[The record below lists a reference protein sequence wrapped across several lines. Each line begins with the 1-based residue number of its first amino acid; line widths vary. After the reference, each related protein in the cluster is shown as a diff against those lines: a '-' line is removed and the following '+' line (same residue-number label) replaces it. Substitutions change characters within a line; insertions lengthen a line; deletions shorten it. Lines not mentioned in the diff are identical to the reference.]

1 MSTGTTTE
9 RGGGCEVAREGV
21 RVACVQLAARG
32 VEESEAALAEAVEAA
47 GRAGGRADLIVL
59 PEATYPGYV
68 LHDEG
73 DFLADSWWERG
84 VGAFGEVAR
93 TAGAYLVV
101 GLVRTTSGRVRNS
114 AALLGPDGHLL
125 GVGDK
130 AFLWHFDSRWFAPG
144 APSDAFKL
152 PLGQAGIFICADAR
166 MMEIPRRLA
175 VKGTQLLI
183 DPTALVLGPS
193 GVNAQIEY
201 LLEARAWENGS
212 FLAVAN
218 KCGSEAG
225 IAHYAG
231 RSAIFG
237 PDGLRLAEAPPDR
250 PATITAVI
258 DVDRAKGPPIPR
270 RRGGY
275 PQLARPINETR
286 IAQVLSD
293 PPPARPWRLAIMQ
306 ERGDEAR
313 LLEELAAD
321 LILTRGKTPARDA
334 LGLVADGFWWG
345 AKLYPS
351 GQVIETGE
359 ALVGLLSGDRMGVP
373 EEVRCLMLEGAS
385 VIVWDRANDDETP
398 PSVVR
403 TRADENRVFVVVMAV
418 DGSWQVIAPSGAP
431 VAEGPRNRVDA
442 VLVDLHLA
450 LTWDKEMA
458 PTSDVVH
465 GRTPLMYSEL
475 V

>member
-1 MSTGTTTE
+1 
-9 RGGGCEVAREGV
+9 VASDGV
-21 RVACVQLAARG
+21 RVACVQLAARE
-32 VEESEAALAEAVEAA
+32 VEESEAALAEAVDAAERA
-47 GRAGGRADLIVL
+47 GRRADLVVL

-68 LHDEG
+68 MHDET
-73 DFLADSWWERG
+73 DFLDDSWWERG
-84 VGAFGEVAR
+84 VGAFGDVAR
-93 TAGAYLVV
+93 AAEAYLVV
-101 GLVRTTSGRVRNS
+101 GLVRATSGRVRNS

-130 AFLWHFDSRWFAPG
+130 SFLWHFDSRWFAPG
-144 APSDAFKL
+144 TPSDVVKL
-152 PLGQAGIFICADAR
+152 PFGQVGIFICADAR
-166 MMEIPRRLA
+166 MMEIPRRLSVEGA
-175 VKGTQLLI
+175 QLLI
-183 DPTALVLGPS
+183 DSTALVLGPS
-193 GVNAQIEY
+193 GANAQIEY

-237 PDGLRLAEAPPDR
+237 PDGLRLAEGPPDR

-258 DVDRAKGPPIPR
+258 DIDRAKGPPIPR
-270 RRGGY
+270 RPGGY
-275 PQLARPINETR
+275 HQLVKPIEETGIAR
-286 IAQVLSD
+286 ALSD

-306 ERGDEAR
+306 ARGDEER
-313 LLEELAAD
+313 LLRELAAD
-321 LILTRGKTPARDA
+321 LILTRGKTLAPEV
-334 LGLVADGFWWG
+334 LGLEEDGFWWG
-345 AKLYPS
+345 AKLFPS
-351 GQVIETGE
+351 GQVVESGD
-359 ALVGLLSGDRMGVP
+359 ALVGLLSGDRMAVP

-385 VIVWDRANDDETP
+385 VIIWDRAHDHETP
-398 PSVVR
+398 LSVVR

-418 DGSWQVIAPSGAP
+418 DGTWRVIAPSGALM
-431 VAEGPRNRVDA
+431 AEGPRNHVKA

-458 PTSDVVH
+458 PSSHVVH
-465 GRTPLMYSEL
+465 GRTPRMYSEL

>member
-1 MSTGTTTE
+1 
-9 RGGGCEVAREGV
+9 VARERV

-32 VEESEAALAEAVEAA
+32 VEEAEAALAEAVEAA
-47 GRAGGRADLIVL
+47 ERAGRRADLVVL

-68 LHDEG
+68 LHDEA

-84 VGAFGEVAR
+84 VRVFGEVAR
-93 TAGAYLVV
+93 TAGAYIVV

-114 AALLGPDGHLL
+114 AALLGPDGRLL

-130 AFLWHFDSRWFAPG
+130 SFLWHFDSRWFAPG
-144 APSDAFKL
+144 TPSDVIKL
-152 PLGQAGIFICADAR
+152 PFGQAGIFICADAR

-175 VKGTQLLI
+175 VGGAQLLI
-183 DPTALVLGPS
+183 DSTALVLGPS

-237 PDGLRLAEAPPDR
+237 PDGVRLADGPPDR

-270 RRGGY
+270 RRGAY
-275 PQLARPINETR
+275 RQLAKPIEETG
-286 IAQVLSD
+286 IARALLN
-293 PPPARPWRLAIMQ
+293 PPPARPLGLAIMQ
-306 ERGDEAR
+306 ERGDEER
-313 LLEELAAD
+313 LLRELAAD
-321 LILTRGKTPARDA
+321 LILTRGKTPVPEA
-334 LGLVADGFWWG
+334 LALVDEGLWWG
-345 AKLYPS
+345 GKLYRS
-351 GQVIETGE
+351 GQVVEAGD
-359 ALVGLLSGDRMGVP
+359 ALVGLLLGDRLAVP

-385 VIVWDRANDDETP
+385 VILWDRAHDQGTP

-403 TRADENRVFVVVMAV
+403 TRADENQVFVVAVAV
-418 DGSWQVIAPSGAP
+418 DGSWQVIAPSGSL
-431 VAEGPRNRVDA
+431 VEEGPRNRVKA
-442 VLVDLHLA
+442 VLVDLHLS

-458 PTSDVVH
+458 PTSHVVH
-465 GRTPLMYSEL
+465 GRTPPMYSEL

>member
-1 MSTGTTTE
+1 
-9 RGGGCEVAREGV
+9 
-21 RVACVQLAARG
+21 LAAREI
-32 VEESEAALAEAVEAA
+32 EESEAALAEAVEAA
-47 GRAGGRADLIVL
+47 DRAGRRADLIVL

-68 LHDEG
+68 LHDEV
-73 DFLADSWWERG
+73 DFLDDSWWERG
-84 VGAFGEVAR
+84 VGAFGDVAR
-93 TAGAYLVV
+93 TAGVYLVV

-114 AALLGPDGHLL
+114 AALLGPDGRLL
-125 GVGDK
+125 GVADK
-130 AFLWHFDSRWFAPG
+130 SFLWHFDSRWFEPG
-144 APSDAFKL
+144 TPSDVFNL
-152 PLGQAGIFICADAR
+152 PFGQVGIFICADAR
-166 MMEIPRRLA
+166 MMEIPRRLSVEGA
-175 VKGTQLLI
+175 QLLI
-183 DPTALVLGPS
+183 DSTALVLGPS

-237 PDGLRLAEAPPDR
+237 PDGLRLADGPPDR

-258 DVDRAKGPPIPR
+258 DVDRAEGPPIPR
-270 RRGGY
+270 RPGGY
-275 PQLARPINETR
+275 RQLAKPIEETG
-286 IAQVLSD
+286 IARALSES
-293 PPPARPWRLAIMQ
+293 PPARPWRLAIMQ
-306 ERGDEAR
+306 GHGDEER
-313 LLEELAAD
+313 LLGELAAD
-321 LILTRGKTPARDA
+321 LILTRGKTLAPDA
-334 LGLVADGFWWG
+334 LGVVADGFWWR

-351 GQVIETGE
+351 GQIVETGR
-359 ALVGLLSGDRMGVP
+359 ALVGLLSGDRMAVP

-385 VIVWDRANDDETP
+385 VILWDRADDDETP
-398 PSVVR
+398 LSVVR
-403 TRADENRVFVVVMAV
+403 TRADENRVFVVATAA
-418 DGSWQVIAPSGAP
+418 DSSWRVTAPSGALM
-431 VAEGPRNRVDA
+431 AEGPRNRVKA

-458 PTSDVVH
+458 PTSHVVH

>member
-1 MSTGTTTE
+1 
-9 RGGGCEVAREGV
+9 VAREGV

-32 VEESEAALAEAVEAA
+32 VEEAEAALAEALEAA
-47 GRAGGRADLIVL
+47 DGAGRGADLVVL

-68 LHDEG
+68 LHDEAE
-73 DFLADSWWERG
+73 FLADSWWERG

-101 GLVRTTSGRVRNS
+101 GLVRTVSGRVRNT
-114 AALLGPDGHLL
+114 AAILGPDGRLL

-144 APSDAFKL
+144 TPSSVFEL
-152 PLGQAGIFICADAR
+152 PFGQAGIFICADAR

-175 VKGTQLLI
+175 VEGAQLLI
-183 DPTALVLGPS
+183 DSTALVVGPS

-218 KCGSEAG
+218 KCGTEAG

-237 PDGLRLAEAPPDR
+237 PDGSRLAEGPPDR

-270 RRGGY
+270 RAGAYR
-275 PQLARPINETR
+275 QLIRPIEETA
-286 IAQVLSD
+286 IARALAD

-306 ERGDEAR
+306 ERGDEER
-313 LLEELAAD
+313 LLRELAAD
-321 LILTRGKTPARDA
+321 LILTRGKTSSPDA
-334 LGLVADGFWWG
+334 LGLVADGFWWR
-345 AKLYPS
+345 AKPYPS
-351 GQVIETGE
+351 GQVLETGD
-359 ALVGLLSGDRMGVP
+359 AVVGLLSGDRLAVP
-373 EEVRCLMLEGAS
+373 EEARCLMLEGAN
-385 VIVWDRANDDETP
+385 VIVWDRAHDRETP
-398 PSVVR
+398 LSVVR
-403 TRADENRVFVVVMAV
+403 TRADENRVFVVVVAV
-418 DGSWQVIAPSGAP
+418 DGSWLVIAPSGAV
-431 VAEGPRNRVDA
+431 VAEGPRNRVNA

-458 PTSDVVH
+458 PTSHVVD